1 MDRPKAVSR
10 PPKAQKSKVPTNEA
24 LPGGGPEASESVGK
38 TAVRSETGRSET
50 AGRTEAESETI
61 KSETAGTTETVGQA
75 LVRAARMLD
84 DLAVGRLRKKSPE
97 ARASHTRLLPYIE
110 AEGTRLTTLAD
121 RLGVTK
127 QAIGQLVEELEG
139 QGLLLREPDP
149 DDGRAKRVKL
159 TARGKRAMQ
168 DGLAQLGLLEAMLAA
183 SLGEKRMSDFGATLM
198 DAIQCLEAES
208 AKG

>member
-1 MDRPKAVSR
+1 MDRPKPVSR
-10 PPKAQKSKVPTNEA
+10 PAKVQKSKVPMKEPLA
-24 LPGGGPEASESVGK
+24 DGSPEAKDEC
-38 TAVRSETGRSET
+38 
-50 AGRTEAESETI
+50 TE
-61 KSETAGTTETVGQA
+61 TTETSARTETIGQA
-75 LVRAARMLD
+75 LLRAARMLD
-84 DLAVGRLRKKSPE
+84 DLAVGRLKSKSPE
-97 ARASHTRLLPYIE
+97 ARASHTRLLPYID

-159 TARGKRAMQ
+159 TVRGKKAMH
-168 DGLAQLGLLEAMLAA
+168 DGLVQMGLLEAVLGAA
-183 SLGEKRMSDFGATLM
+183 LGEKRMIDLGATLM

-208 AKG
+208 AKD

>member
-10 PPKAQKSKVPTNEA
+10 PAKAPKSKVPTNEA
-24 LPGGGPEASESVGK
+24 LPGSHPDARESVRTEPMGG
-38 TAVRSETGRSET
+38 TETV
-50 AGRTEAESETI
+50 GRTEPIGGTETV
-61 KSETAGTTETVGQA
+61 GRLETVGQA

-84 DLAVGRLRKKSPE
+84 DLAVGRLKNKSPE
-97 ARASHTRLLPYIE
+97 ARASHTRLLPYID

-159 TARGKRAMQ
+159 TARGKKAMQ
-168 DGLAQLGLLEAMLAA
+168 EGLVQLGFLEALLAEA
-183 SLGEKRMSDFGATLM
+183 LGEKRMTDLGATLTE
-198 DAIQCLEAES
+198 AIQCLEAES
-208 AKG
+208 AKD